1 MDSARPSDPILVVDD
16 EPRVLSS
23 IQRTLRSQGLPKALT
38 CGDSRDVIRILEEHR
53 VSLVLLDLLMPH
65 VHGEEI
71 LGRVVK
77 AFPELPVIVVTAE
90 HDLRTAV
97 RCMKLGAT
105 DYLVK
110 PVDRDCLVEAVV
122 RSLEQSALRFEC
134 TRLRE
139 QFFSEQLECPE
150 SFAEIVTCDPS
161 MFRVFAYLEAISQGS
176 HPVFISGE
184 TGTGKELIAKAL
196 HRASNRD
203 GPFIAVSVSGLDDAM
218 FADTLFGHRRGAFTG
233 AGDHR
238 DGMIKRSGEGTLF
251 LDEIG
256 DLSEASQ
263 VKLLRVLQERE
274 YYPLGSD
281 SPEFLRA
288 RIVAATHKDPSALR
302 QDLYYRLRSYHIRVP
317 PLRERLRDLPPL
329 VDHFLVSAAQD
340 LGKPKPTVPEELFVN
355 LSNYDFPGNIRE
367 LQSMVFDAVARHEH
381 GVMPLQL
388 FLNQIRTD
396 ASRES
401 TSSAGDIEF
410 PFPLPTM
417 RQIEQAV
424 VAEAL
429 KQVQGNQSA
438 AARILGVSRPTIGR
452 YLSRIQKD
460 YSDG

>member
-38 CGDSRDVIRILEEHR
+38 CGDSRDVIGILEEHR

-71 LGRVVK
+71 LGRVVS

-184 TGTGKELIAKAL
+184 TGTGKELIAKAC
-196 HRASNRD
+196 RA
-203 GPFIAVSVSGLDDAM
+203 L
-218 FADTLFGHRRGAFTG
+218 
-233 AGDHR
+233 
-238 DGMIKRSGEGTLF
+238 
-251 LDEIG
+251 
-256 DLSEASQ
+256 
-263 VKLLRVLQERE
+263 
-274 YYPLGSD
+274 
-281 SPEFLRA
+281 
-288 RIVAATHKDPSALR
+288 
-302 QDLYYRLRSYHIRVP
+302 IRP
-317 PLRERLRDLPPL
+317 
-329 VDHFLVSAAQD
+329 
-340 LGKPKPTVPEELFVN
+340 N
-355 LSNYDFPGNIRE
+355 
-367 LQSMVFDAVARHEH
+367 
-381 GVMPLQL
+381 
-388 FLNQIRTD
+388 
-396 ASRES
+396 
-401 TSSAGDIEF
+401 
-410 PFPLPTM
+410 
-417 RQIEQAV
+417 
-424 VAEAL
+424 
-429 KQVQGNQSA
+429 
-438 AARILGVSRPTIGR
+438 
-452 YLSRIQKD
+452 
-460 YSDG
+460 